1 MGKNTTLIIV
11 CLAVT
16 LLFSYQALAQ
26 TDAGEPPVPFPSE
39 TSTTTTTDDLIVSE
53 ETTVESVAL
62 TVTPTTQEFV
72 DDAETGSGLL
82 ILAGLSVIAGLGLFS
97 IKKYFDSRKFS
108 L

>member
-1 MGKNTTLIIV
+1 MGKNTILIIASLV
-11 CLAVT
+11 VT
-16 LLFSYQALAQ
+16 LLFSFQALAQ

-39 TSTTTTTDDLIVSE
+39 TSTITTTDDLVVTE
-53 ETTVESVAL
+53 ETTVETVAL

-82 ILAGLSVIAGLGLFS
+82 ILAGLSIIAGLGLFS
-97 IKKYFDSRKFS
+97 IKKYFDSKKFS